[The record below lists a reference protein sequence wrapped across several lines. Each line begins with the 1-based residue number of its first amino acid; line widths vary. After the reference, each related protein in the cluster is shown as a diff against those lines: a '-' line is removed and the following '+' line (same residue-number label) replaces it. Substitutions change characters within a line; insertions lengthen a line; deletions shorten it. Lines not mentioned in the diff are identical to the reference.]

1 MSSKSS
7 SWLFSFCSLGWSLP
21 LIVIIIRIVATKI
34 FAFYFCET
42 GPKFAFQNA
51 CEKWDWTSILY
62 WHMKCIFAMERH
74 MKCHMSYEMYHRPHC
89 CDKNLCSSLL
99 IWADPIYS
107 SLPGALLLRMDSF
120 YFTLSSSKSWSWW
133 WSSSSS
139 KSWSWSM
146 IIIEIMTKQLIFR
159 QLLVGCNFVWSS
171 SIKKTI
177 KRSKWRPAPQKL
189 EKVLKS

>member
-1 MSSKSS
+1 MI
-7 SWLFSFCSLGWSLP
+7 
-21 LIVIIIRIVATKI
+21 IVIIVIKIFILIIFILLTGMIVAI
-34 FAFYFCET
+34 
-42 GPKFAFQNA
+42 
-51 CEKWDWTSILY
+51 D
-62 WHMKCIFAMERH
+62 
-74 MKCHMSYEMYHRPHC
+74 CHYHPHC
-89 CDKNLCSSLL
+89 CDKNLCLLFLWNGPQIRIPKHMWKIRLNWNTKMPYEMYICHVPCHHRLHCCDTNLCSSLL